1 MTWAWLAH
9 LQCRELHWAIQE
21 NRFPQIDK
29 GFKLRVTSGVVFQR
43 CARTDYVRS
52 LLGDRYEVYDVTLS
66 PSDWGHTCMKRPR
79 FFTLVFRKEIVQVRR
94 KPAVVLQQLCDT
106 VKRQIQVF
114 LSIGDYLEWTP
125 TAHLQD
131 QEPLLASFSPEALA
145 GILSCS
151 KTCIY
156 RGSLSNVLAAGRYL
170 SECEKIWGSRSSRV
184 RRRPEAPSL
193 ICPRILLTF
202 RCIPRAGLSDNGT
215 EVKVLVEQKGR
226 FLVLWELALM
236 RRHVGWPRRR
246 ICESLYIA
254 ETLLNAMS
262 LPAIGLALLTVLF
275 CADMRS
281 GLSE

>member
-1 MTWAWLAH
+1 VTWAWLAH
-9 LQCRELHWAIQE
+9 LQCRELHWGIQE
-21 NRFPQIDK
+21 NRFPQTDK
-29 GFKLRVTSGVVFQR
+29 GFKLRVTSGVVFQH

-52 LLGDRYEVYDVTLS
+52 LLGDKYEVYDVTLS

-156 RGSLSNVLAAGRYL
+156 RGSLSNVIAAGRYL
-170 SECEKIWGSRSSRV
+170 SECEKIWRLKEFTCPKKAGSAIFDLSQNPAHIPVYSKSGSLRQWDGSQSSGRAERV
-184 RRRPEAPSL
+184 GS
-193 ICPRILLTF
+193 
-202 RCIPRAGLSDNGT
+202 
-215 EVKVLVEQKGR
+215 
-226 FLVLWELALM
+226 
-236 RRHVGWPRRR
+236 
-246 ICESLYIA
+246 
-254 ETLLNAMS
+254 
-262 LPAIGLALLTVLF
+262 LF
-275 CADMRS
+275 CGS
-281 GLSE
+281 WLL